1 MKVLKQVFN
10 FYINSS
16 IHVALSVLSLAAITF
31 MEFDVLIDKSFLYF
45 VFFATIT
52 GYNFV
57 KFFGLAKFHH
67 RSLANWLRAI
77 QYFSFVSFLLMCYY
91 AFKLSFSALICVGG
105 LAAITFFYAIPY
117 FPKRFIIKI
126 NNLRT
131 VEGLKVYVIALVW
144 MVVTAILPLINAD
157 YYFNTD
163 VFLVSFQRFVFV
175 IVLMLPFEI
184 RDLRYDS
191 LKLATIPQK
200 LGVQQTKVMGVV
212 LLLFFVLLEFFK
224 KEFDVT
230 NLELVA
236 LIALLTG
243 WFLIRS
249 KRDQNKYYSSFWVE
263 GVPIFW
269 LLLVFVFR

>member
-1 MKVLKQVFN
+1 
-10 FYINSS
+10 
-16 IHVALSVLSLAAITF
+16 
-31 MEFDVLIDKSFLYF
+31 MEFGVVCDKGLLFF

-67 RSLANWLRAI
+67 RSLANWLKAI

-91 AFKLSFSALICVGG
+91 AFKLSFSALICVSG
-105 LAAITFFYAIPY
+105 LAGITFFYAIPY
-117 FPKRFIIKI
+117 LPKRFIIKI

-131 VEGLKVYVIALVW
+131 IEGLKVYVIALVW
-144 MVVTAILPLINAD
+144 MGVTVILPLINSD
-157 YYFNTD
+157 YIFNAD
-163 VFLVSFQRFVFV
+163 VFFVSFQRFVFI

-200 LGVQQTKVMGVV
+200 IGVRQTKVIGVI
-212 LLLFFVLLEFFK
+212 LLLFIVLLEFFK
-224 KEFDVT
+224 KEFDIA
-230 NLELVA
+230 NLEVVTV
-236 LIALLTG
+236 IALLTG
-243 WFLIRS
+243 WFLIRA
-249 KRDQNKYYSSFWVE
+249 KKDQNKYYSSFWVE

-269 LLLVFVFR
+269 LLLVFVFS